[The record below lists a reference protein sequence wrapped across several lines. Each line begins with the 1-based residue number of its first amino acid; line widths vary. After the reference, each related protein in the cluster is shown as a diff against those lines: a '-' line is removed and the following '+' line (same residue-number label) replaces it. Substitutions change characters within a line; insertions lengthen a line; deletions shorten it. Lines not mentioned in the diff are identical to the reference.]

1 MVSACTEV
9 LITITGAGKAQRLYT
24 AQYAVVNLRFGMKFG
39 GNMAYFIDRRL
50 NGKNKST
57 VNRQRFLR
65 RYKAQI
71 KQSISEAIN
80 KRSVTDVESGESV
93 SIPVDDINEPMFH
106 QGRGGMR
113 QRVHPGND
121 HFVEKDR
128 IERPQ
133 GGGGSGSG
141 EGQASNDG
149 EGQDEFVFQI
159 SKDEYL
165 DLLFEDLALPNLKK
179 NQQRQLNEFKT
190 HRSGYTANG
199 VPANISVVRSL
210 QNSLARRTAMS
221 AGKRRQ
227 LRELEAALDTV
238 EHTEPVQLLE
248 EERLR
253 KEIAELREKI
263 ARVPFIDTFDLRYKN
278 FEKRPEPSSQAVMFC
293 LMDVS
298 GSMDQAT
305 KDMAKRFYILL
316 YLFLSRTY
324 KNVEVVYIR
333 HHTQAKEVDE
343 HEFFYSQET
352 GGTIVSSA
360 LKLMDE
366 VVKERYDPAQ
376 WNIYA
381 AQASDG
387 DNWADDSPLCHEIL
401 AKRLLPVVRYYCYI
415 EITRRA
421 HQTLWREYEH
431 LQSMFENFS
440 MQHIRDQ
447 DDIYPVFRELFHKQA
462 AEMSS

>member
-1 MVSACTEV
+1 
-9 LITITGAGKAQRLYT
+9 
-24 AQYAVVNLRFGMKFG
+24 
-39 GNMAYFIDRRL
+39 MAYFIDRRL
-50 NGKNKST
+50 NGKNKSA

-71 KQSISEAIN
+71 KQSISGAIN
-80 KRSVTDVESGESV
+80 KRSVTDVDSGESV
-93 SIPVDDINEPMFH
+93 SIPIEDINEPSFH
-106 QGRGGMR
+106 QGRGGER
-113 QRVHPGND
+113 YRVHPGND
-121 HFVEKDR
+121 HFVQNDR
-128 IERPQ
+128 VERPQ
-133 GGGGSGSG
+133 GGGGGSGSG
-141 EGQASNDG
+141 QGNAGKDG
-149 EGQDEFVFQI
+149 EGQDEFVFNI

-179 NQQRQLNEFKT
+179 NQQRQLTEYKT
-190 HRSGYTANG
+190 HRAGYTANG

-210 QNSLARRTAMS
+210 QNSLARRKAMT
-221 AGKRRQ
+221 AGKRR
-227 LRELEAALDTV
+227 LLAELEDALLRV
-238 EHTEPVQLLE
+238 EQSEPAQLLE
-248 EERLR
+248 EQRLR
-253 KEIAELREKI
+253 KEIEELRARIK
-263 ARVPFIDTFDLRYKN
+263 RVPFIDTFDLRYKN
-278 FEKRPEPSSQAVMFC
+278 FEKRAEPSSQAVMFC

-324 KNVEVVYIR
+324 KNVDVVYIR

-343 HEFFYSQET
+343 QEFFYSQET

-401 AKRLLPVVRYYCYI
+401 ARQILPVVRYYSYI

-431 LQSMFENFS
+431 LQSTFDNFAIE
-440 MQHIRDQ
+440 HIREQ
-447 DDIYPVFRELFHKQA
+447 EDIYPVFRELFKKQT
-462 AEMSS
+462 EENY